1 MNVADAVS
9 LIAPA
14 VRGSTWADLGAGSGT
29 FTVALASLL
38 GPSGQVHAVER
49 DPAGVVALREL
60 AERARDDDARATI
73 IAIRADF
80 TRTLTLPVLDGVL
93 LANALHFV
101 PAGEQSRVLGRI
113 AGGVRPGGRVLVVEY
128 EGRRP
133 SRWVPFPISLSRLH
147 EIARDAGLAPPTI
160 VASHP
165 SAFGGTIYAAYA
177 ER

>member
-1 MNVADAVS
+1 MDVTDAVS

-29 FTVALASLL
+29 FTLALASLL

-49 DPAGVVALREL
+49 DPAGVAALREL
-60 AERARDDDARATI
+60 AEHARDDGARATI

-80 TRTLTLPVLDGVL
+80 TQTLTLPVLDGAL

-101 PAGEQSRVLGRI
+101 PAADQSNVLGRI
-113 AGGVRPGGRVLVVEY
+113 VGYVRPGGRVLVVEY

-133 SRWVPFPISLSRLH
+133 SRWVPFPVSLSRLR
-147 EIARDAGLAPPTI
+147 EIARDAGLAGPTI
-160 VASHP
+160 VASRP
-165 SAFGGTIYAAYA
+165 SAYGGTIYAAYM
-177 ER
+177 ES